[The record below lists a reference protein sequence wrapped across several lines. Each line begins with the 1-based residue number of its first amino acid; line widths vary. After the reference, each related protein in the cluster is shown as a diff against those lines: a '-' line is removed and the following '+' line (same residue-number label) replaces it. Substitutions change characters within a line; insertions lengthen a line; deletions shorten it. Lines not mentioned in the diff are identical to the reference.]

1 MDLELKG
8 RRALVTGGSSGL
20 GFATAAALIQE
31 GVEVALVSRSI
42 EKLQKAKEA
51 LGPEAHIFEADIST
65 VEGTKGVLARV
76 RDEFGSAD
84 IVVANSGGPNP
95 GSALSKSIDEYQSAI
110 EANLLS
116 QIEVASYFIDD
127 MKSNGFGRIIAIT
140 SLYVKA
146 PAVNMALSNT
156 ARTGLT
162 GYLKSLSIEV
172 APYGVTVN
180 SLLPGLHLTDR
191 LINLAG
197 GDPSHRSKETPM
209 GKLGDPESFG
219 KIAAFIASKW
229 SWYITG
235 QAIAIDGGT
244 TTNLM

>member
-1 MDLELKG
+1 MDLELNG

-31 GVEVALVSRSI
+31 GVEVALVSRSA
-42 EKLQKAKEA
+42 EKLRTANAA
-51 LGPEAHIFEADIST
+51 LGSNVKTFEADLST
-65 VEGTKGVLARV
+65 AETAREV
-76 RDEFGSAD
+76 MSKVKKEFGTVD
-84 IVVANSGGPNP
+84 IVIANSGGPNP
-95 GSALSKSIDEYQSAI
+95 GTALSKSSSDYLSAI

-116 QIEVASYFIDD
+116 QIEISSYFIDD
-127 MKSNGFGRIIAIT
+127 MKARGFGRVIAVT

-146 PAVNMALSNT
+146 PAKNMALSNT
-156 ARTGLT
+156 ARSGLT

-172 APYGVTVN
+172 APFGITVN
-180 SLLPGLHLTDR
+180 SLLPGLHMTDR

-197 GDPSHRSKETPM
+197 GDPSHRSQETPM

-219 KIAAFIASKW
+219 KVAAFIASKW

-235 QAIAIDGGT
+235 QAITVDGGAT
-244 TTNLM
+244 PNLM